1 MATGTKSYAKRSYK
15 SVGTRP
21 VRHDGIDKLVGT
33 ALYGADIKLSG
44 MLHAKVLRSPY
55 PHARILSIDTSKA
68 EDHPSVRAV
77 ITSDDLPPQAA

>member
-1 MATGTKSYAKRSYK
+1 MIRRNMATGTKSYAKRSYK

-55 PHARILSIDTSKA
+55 PHAVSYTHL
-68 EDHPSVRAV
+68 RAHE
-77 ITSDDLPPQAA
+77 TLR